1 MSLAAGILS
10 QLQKSTVRLLDH
22 WLKSI
27 AKSFSIALS
36 HVQTRNN
43 ASSILLPL
51 NVSFEK
57 VILFLCCQI
66 DQVKVTHQH
75 FHLLHIIPPFIPFPY
90 CRKCCL
96 GFRGNAPEVL
106 TQDRD
111 SHHKG
116 SVLVQLKNK
125 WTASSSLFLQKGH
138 IKSLTSTCLLRKLDL
153 VGNRSLISRQAK
165 IDVLVEILSFHRSA
179 KAPSKFS
186 SAVSPCNR
194 LYALFVE

>member
-1 MSLAAGILS
+1 M
-10 QLQKSTVRLLDH
+10 
-22 WLKSI
+22 
-27 AKSFSIALS
+27 
-36 HVQTRNN
+36 
-43 ASSILLPL
+43 
-51 NVSFEK
+51 
-57 VILFLCCQI
+57 ILFLCCQI

-153 VGNRSLISRQAK
+153 VGNRSLISLQAK
-165 IDVLVEILSFHRSA
+165 IDALAGILSFHRSSS
-179 KAPSKFS
+179 APSRFS
-186 SAVSPCNR
+186 SAVSPPLFLPTANYMHSLWSNGHWGQVSTASCL
-194 LYALFVE
+194 LYVANLLSVISPPEIR